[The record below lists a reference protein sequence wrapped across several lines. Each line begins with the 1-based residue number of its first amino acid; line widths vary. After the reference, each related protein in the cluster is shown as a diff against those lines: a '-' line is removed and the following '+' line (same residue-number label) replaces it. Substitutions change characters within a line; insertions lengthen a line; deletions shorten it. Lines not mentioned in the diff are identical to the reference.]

1 MSDRESIALSPGDH
15 TANISHAKS
24 LQGEEM
30 MPRSAFWAPITA
42 SRYISLFDVDGDDDF
57 FSSDLTGEELHI
69 RLGHVGD
76 IGRDTGLHLL
86 VAYSKKDEYVP
97 ENVNKDVLLRRLVS
111 AMNGIEHDRDG
122 NANFDDQGSVA
133 RGLMLENSN
142 HNLSSDDGDKEKFV
156 EALGEL
162 LMVE

>member
-1 MSDRESIALSPGDH
+1 
-15 TANISHAKS
+15 
-24 LQGEEM
+24 M

-122 NANFDDQGSVA
+122 NANFDDKGSVA
-133 RGLMLENSN
+133 KGLMLENSN

>member
-1 MSDRESIALSPGDH
+1 VSDRESITLSPGDH

-24 LQGEEM
+24 LQREEM

-42 SRYISLFDVDGDDDF
+42 SRYLSLFDVDGDDF
-57 FSSDLTGEELHI
+57 FSSDLTG
-69 RLGHVGD
+69 
-76 IGRDTGLHLL
+76 DTGLHLL

-111 AMNGIEHDRDG
+111 AMNGIDHDNDG
-122 NANFDDQGSVA
+122 NADVDDQGSVA
-133 RGLMLENSN
+133 GGLMLENSN
-142 HNLSSDDGDKEKFV
+142 HNLSTDDGDREKLV

>member
-1 MSDRESIALSPGDH
+1 MSDRESITLSPGDH

-30 MPRSAFWAPITA
+30 MPRSAFWAPVTA
-42 SRYISLFDVDGDDDF
+42 SRYLSLFDVDGDDDF
-57 FSSDLTGEELHI
+57 FSSDLTGEELHV
-69 RLGHVGD
+69 RLGHVGE
-76 IGRDTGLHLL
+76 IGRETGLRVL

-111 AMNGIEHDRDG
+111 AINGIDHGRDG
-122 NANFDDQGSVA
+122 NTYFDGKGSVA

-142 HNLSSDDGDKEKFV
+142 HNLSTDDGDKEKFV
-156 EALGEL
+156 EAFGEL

>member
-1 MSDRESIALSPGDH
+1 MSDRESITLSPGDH

-24 LQGEEM
+24 LQREEM
-30 MPRSAFWAPITA
+30 MPRSAFWAPVTA
-42 SRYISLFDVDGDDDF
+42 SRYLSLFDVDGDDF
-57 FSSDLTGEELHI
+57 FSSDLTGEELHSW
-69 RLGHVGD
+69 LGHVGD

-111 AMNGIEHDRDG
+111 AMNGIDHDNDG
-122 NANFDDQGSVA
+122 NADVDDQGSVA
-133 RGLMLENSN
+133 GGLMLENSN
-142 HNLSSDDGDKEKFV
+142 HNLSTDDGDREKLV